1 MSKIRPATLKGGGV
15 ISNSSDMAFAVVFIH
30 AYIEKK
36 TGPKKTQAAG
46 WSESSQRVFQKNGG
60 RSGAAIINPTACSV
74 FFKGQ
79 SRFRKFLF
87 PDLVP
92 KQSRKD
98 PLNDF
103 LKQSGARSAPGI
115 FCSIWAP
122 EAAKT

>member
-1 MSKIRPATLKGGGV
+1 MWAGGGV
-15 ISNSSDMAFAVVFIH
+15 KELRHTGAPVVNIH

-36 TGPKKTQAAG
+36 RAQKKRRPLAGPNHR
-46 WSESSQRVFQKNGG
+46 SVFFKKNGG